1 MLGSQEMKIKV
12 FLATCSLLLASTL
25 STAVNADLIGLWHMD
40 GNVND
45 ATSNGIDGELI
56 GDTSFTDDVPSVLGG
71 GQSLLLNTE
80 FTLEGGVSEDE
91 IDLSDNAGYVDLG
104 NPDLLN
110 FGTDNFTVASWMK
123 VPEFL
128 FQRGNIF
135 SNGGDNGG
143 GVRYVMGYLENGG
156 RSIVLTTDDNA
167 TKRQAQA
174 DAFDWV
180 VDDEEWHHVV
190 AVKEDSE
197 LRVYIDGE
205 FAAENL
211 DVPEGYDL
219 SGTDQQPAYIGVGA
233 DAGSGALEK
242 YLQGWVDDVAVWNEA
257 LTEDQ
262 IATVM
267 SGDFSEWISDGILGD
282 YNDNG
287 QLDAGDLDLQAA
299 AIAANDLAYD
309 LNNDGATNYA
319 DRQVWVKDLKSTWIG
334 DANLDGVFDSGDF
347 VVAFTAGKYETG
359 DAAGWADGDF
369 DGNLLFDSADFVA
382 SFIDGGYEAGP
393 VAAVAAV
400 PEPSSVL
407 LILVGLLGVL
417 RIRRK

>member
-1 MLGSQEMKIKV
+1 MKLKV
-12 FLATCSLLLASTL
+12 FLATCSLLLTSTL
-25 STAVNADLIGLWHMD
+25 STAVNADLLGLWHMEGD
-40 GNVND
+40 VND
-45 ATSNGIDGELI
+45 ATSNGINGELI
-56 GDTSFTDDVPSVLGG
+56 GDTSFTDDVPSVLDG

-91 IDLSDNAGYVDLG
+91 IEISENAGYVDLG
-104 NPDLLN
+104 NPDILN
-110 FGTDNFTVASWMK
+110 FGEENFTIASWMK

-143 GVRYVMGYLENGG
+143 GVRYVLAYLENGG
-156 RSIVLTTDDNA
+156 RSVVLTTDDNS

-190 AVKEDSE
+190 GVKEDTE
-197 LRVYIDGE
+197 LRVYVDGE
-205 FAAENL
+205 LAAENL
-211 DVPEGYDL
+211 DVPVGYDL
-219 SGTDQQPAYIGVGA
+219 SGTEQRPVYIGVGA
-233 DAGSGALEK
+233 DSGSGALEK
-242 YLQGWVDDVAVWNEA
+242 FYQGWVDDVAVWNEA

-347 VVAFTAGKYETG
+347 VVAFTAGKYESG

-369 DGNLLFDSADFVA
+369 DGNMLFDSADFVA

>member
-1 MLGSQEMKIKV
+1 MKIKV

-190 AVKEDSE
+190 AVKEDTE

>member
-1 MLGSQEMKIKV
+1 MKITV
-12 FLATCSLLLASTL
+12 FLATCSLLLTGTL
-25 STAVNADLIGLWHMD
+25 SSAVNADLIGLWHMD
-40 GNVND
+40 GNTDD
-45 ATSNGIDGELI
+45 ATSNGINGELI
-56 GDTSFTDDVPSVLGG
+56 GDTAFTDDVPSVLGG

-91 IDLSDNAGYVDLG
+91 IDLADNAGYVDLG

-143 GVRYVMGYLENGG
+143 GVRYVVGYLENGG

-190 AVKEDSE
+190 GVKEDTE

-205 FAAENL
+205 LAAENF
-211 DVPEGYDL
+211 DVPDGYDL
-219 SGTDQQPAYIGVGA
+219 SGTDQQQAYIGVGA
-233 DAGSGALEK
+233 DSGSGALEK
-242 YLQGWVDDVAVWNEA
+242 YFQGWVDDVAVWNEA

-262 IATVM
+262 IANVM

-359 DAAGWADGDF
+359 DPAGWADGDF
-369 DGNLLFDSADFVA
+369 DGNMLFDSADFVA

-400 PEPSSVL
+400 PEPSSIL

>member
-1 MLGSQEMKIKV
+1 MKIKV

>member
-1 MLGSQEMKIKV
+1 MKIKV
-12 FLATCSLLLASTL
+12 FLATCSLLLTGTL
-25 STAVNADLIGLWHMD
+25 SSAVNADLIGLWHMD
-40 GNVND
+40 GNAND
-45 ATSNGIDGELI
+45 ATSNGINGELI
-56 GDTSFTDDVPSVLGG
+56 GDTAFTDDVPSVLGG

-91 IDLSDNAGYVDLG
+91 IDLADNAGYVDLG

-143 GVRYVMGYLENGG
+143 GVRYVVGYLENGG

-190 AVKEDSE
+190 GVKEDTE

-205 FAAENL
+205 LAAENF
-211 DVPEGYDL
+211 DVPDGYDL

-233 DAGSGALEK
+233 DSGSGALEK
-242 YLQGWVDDVAVWNEA
+242 YFQGWVDDVAVWNEA
-257 LTEDQ
+257 LSEDQ
-262 IATVM
+262 IANVM

-369 DGNLLFDSADFVA
+369 DGNMLFDSADFVA